1 MNHKRVPKG
10 GNEKGKKQMSSFFFF
25 RFVALLVQTLFG
37 QDVFSVSSCS
47 SMLPAF
53 LKPSW

>member
-1 MNHKRVPKG
+1 MKGSSIGGDEKG
-10 GNEKGKKQMSSFFFF
+10 GKTDVFFFLLF
-25 RFVALLVQTLFG
+25 FFVVLFVQTLFG

-53 LKPSW
+53 LKPPW